1 MPLILRC
8 IPPPTAT
15 YRQTDRPDHPT
26 TSAVF
31 AQHGRVWLWQKRE
44 EDTCAACRPSSLLSL
59 LIMPLRWQAGGI
71 QSCNLASPPGTGP
84 ILRGI
89 CCRGTVEGCGK
100 QGSPTGQ
107 QHREGR
113 PLLTFLYS
121 ILLFGSGVCHQV
133 ANFTTALEDYRT
145 IELPPTQVDPLLP
158 RPYVV
163 YVV

>member
-1 MPLILRC
+1 MAEKHATFATGLLRTDDKCSFCTTLPSMALAKERRRHVCRMPPIL
-8 IPPPTAT
+8 PPLTFNNGIA
-15 YRQTDRPDHPT
+15 
-26 TSAVF
+26 
-31 AQHGRVWLWQKRE
+31 L
-44 EDTCAACRPSSLLSL
+44 
-59 LIMPLRWQAGGI
+59 AGWRGAI